1 MLDGK
6 RQAQMVK
13 ENPYGPSNA
22 DAFNFL
28 TPEEARD
35 LTTAPDNIKRQFWIN
50 EEWWGKIG
58 PDGKNENQK
67 QKERFAAWMLN
78 K

>member
-1 MLDGK
+1 
-6 RQAQMVK
+6 MVK

-22 DAFNFL
+22 TAFDFL
-28 TPEEARD
+28 TAEEARD
-35 LTTAPDNIKRQFWIN
+35 LTTAPDNIKKQFWIG

-58 PDGKNENQK
+58 ADGKNENQK
-67 QKERFAAWMLN
+67 QKERFATWMLN